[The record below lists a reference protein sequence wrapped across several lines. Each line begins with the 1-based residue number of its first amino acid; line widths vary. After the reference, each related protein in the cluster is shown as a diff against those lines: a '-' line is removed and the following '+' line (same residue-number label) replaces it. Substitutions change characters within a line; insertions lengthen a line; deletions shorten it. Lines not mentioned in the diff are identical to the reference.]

1 MTLPEGYGVLV
12 GEIRAHA
19 GRLDALH
26 DQLNTAFEAANQ
38 VHLGAAAYGHICA
51 FFVPIVQAV
60 SQPGVEAISEAA
72 STMSATAGGVRD
84 TANSYEGQDQAGA
97 RTFSGGR

>member
-1 MTLPEGYGVLV
+1 VPDGYAVLV

-26 DQLNTAFEAANQ
+26 DQLTTAFDAANQ
-38 VHLGAAAYGHICA
+38 VQLGSAAYGLICQ
-51 FFVPIVQAV
+51 FFVPIVHMV
-60 SQPGVEAISEAA
+60 SQPGVDAIAQAA
-72 STMSATAGGVRD
+72 DTMSATATGVRD
-84 TANSYEGQDQAGA
+84 TASTYERNDQAGA

>member
-1 MTLPEGYGVLV
+1 VPDGYAVLV

-26 DQLNTAFEAANQ
+26 DQLTTAVDAANQ
-38 VHLGAAAYGHICA
+38 VHLGSAAYGQICQ
-51 FFVPIVQAV
+51 FFVPIVQMV
-60 SQPGVEAISEAA
+60 SQPGVDAIAQAADTMSVTATGVRETA
-72 STMSATAGGVRD
+72 ST
-84 TANSYEGQDQAGA
+84 YESHDQTGA